1 MSDNRNQSASEQ
13 FLEGSSPV
21 VNGSV
26 NKSSQLEA
34 LVKAFVTQVMEKIQ
48 PGSSAD
54 PNQIRTQDL
63 ASGSTSI
70 APLSDAIPTNPFGYQ
85 SRGSDHMR
93 VRQQNRNSSL
103 IGKSFAT
110 DSDLAKKAA
119 AKSLC
124 KRWLHKQG
132 VTSCSFCFGRGWEEA
147 DKAEQ
152 GGLGKSNQPRE
163 LQSE

>member
-1 MSDNRNQSASEQ
+1 MSDNRNAAASEQ

-34 LVKAFVTQVMEKIQ
+34 LVKAFVAQVMEKIQ

-70 APLSDAIPTNPFGYQ
+70 TPLSEAIPTNPFGYQ
-85 SRGSDHMR
+85 ARGSDHMR
-93 VRQQNRNSSL
+93 VRQQNRNSSS

-110 DSDLAKKAA
+110 DPDLAKKAA
-119 AKSLC
+119 SKALC
-124 KRWLHKQG
+124 KRYQHKQG
-132 VTSCSFCFGRGWEEA
+132 VTSCSYCFGRGWDEA
-147 DKAEQ
+147 NKADQ
-152 GGLGKSNQPRE
+152 GLGKSNQARE